1 MDYYLKEVNNYTLTV
16 GDRNFIVHDPLLDIM
31 PNIRLL
37 KTQQHFDLN
46 DLLLVPYVE
55 AIKTR
60 FENDIVVYDENGEPS
75 FNEPLILRLLGESFD
90 TLYRLLY
97 NVNDVLPFNKDD
109 EEFHLKI
116 ETLFWLIDFLGLTKK
131 ILSFSTVDTIL
142 DDEELI
148 SGTIKQQE
156 LEEVAG
162 ILGWSSEQGIIDIY
176 ALASILD
183 DSEVLN
189 VMEELK
195 NIGYFTLAAFI
206 NTYYDTTMVLEGEN
220 SFSEIFYNV
229 NIENY
234 YIISKDGD
242 RIVIHSPVEQCN
254 FYIQKHK
261 EIFIDQSPV
270 IIELALSI
278 LYRLLHRTPQKMF
291 IHILEKL
298 KVTKENVGQIYFIF
312 KQLSVFPLFNI
323 GENVAEYFLIDHDIN
338 LEAPKQLVAT
348 SALLRSAAVRSDV
361 KYLDS
366 AIFTSINLR
375 GRVAPF
381 VSYIVDLLIE
391 HNKYHKAAMYD
402 CFSGLI
408 NVLFYNEDEDEEII
422 VDN

>member
-60 FENDIVVYDENGEPS
+60 FENDIVVYDENGDPQY
-75 FNEPLILRLLGESFD
+75 NEPLILKLLGESFD
-90 TLYRLLY
+90 TLYGLLY
-97 NVNDVLPFNKDD
+97 NVNDVLPFNNED
-109 EEFHLKI
+109 EEFHLQI
-116 ETLFWLIDFLGLTKK
+116 ETLFWLIDFLGLTNKM
-131 ILSFSTVDTIL
+131 LSFFTVRNLL

-148 SGTIKQQE
+148 SGSIKQQK

-195 NIGYFTLAAFI
+195 NSGYFTLAIFI
-206 NTYYDTTMVLEGEN
+206 DMYHDPVMLPEGGD
-220 SFSEIFYNV
+220 SFSEIFHDVNV
-229 NIENY
+229 ENY
-234 YIISKDGD
+234 HIISNDGG
-242 RIVIHSPVEQCN
+242 RIVIHSPIELCN
-254 FYIQKHK
+254 FKIRKTK
-261 EIFIDQSPV
+261 ELFIDQSSA

-278 LYRLLHRTPQKMF
+278 LYRLLRTVPSKLL
-291 IHILEKL
+291 IHILEQL
-298 KVTKENVGQIYFIF
+298 KVTKENVGRIYFIF
-312 KQLSVFPLFNI
+312 KQLSVFPLFTV
-323 GENVAEYFLIDHDIN
+323 GENVAEYFLVDYDIN

-348 SALLRSAAVRSDV
+348 SALLRTAAVRSDV
-361 KYLDS
+361 KYLDT

-381 VSYIVDLLIE
+381 VAYIVDLLIE
-391 HNKYHKAAMYD
+391 HNKYYKAAMYD

-408 NVLFYNEDEDEEII
+408 SVLFDNEDEE
-422 VDN
+422 